1 MARAITVIST
11 VWLEI
16 LRAQGRPMKYADLA
30 RALPELPHG
39 LRSRALTVGYRLGY
53 LTRAGRKP
61 YEYCVTPGCNV
72 PPGVPL
78 YEVLEAT
85 A

>member
-1 MARAITVIST
+1 MDVTNVSA

-16 LRAQGRPMKYADLA
+16 LRAQRPMRTAEI
-30 RALPELPHG
+30 LPEFDR
-39 LRSRALTVGYRLGY
+39 LRYSALNTAYRLGY
-53 LTRAGRKP
+53 LERTGRPKH
-61 YEYCVTPGCNV
+61 YEYRVTARCTV

-85 A
+85 T

>member
-1 MARAITVIST
+1 MTREITVIST

-16 LRAQGRPMKYADLA
+16 LRAQGPMKYADLA

-53 LTRAGRKP
+53 QTRAGRKP
-61 YEYCVTPGCNV
+61 YEYRVTPGCNV
-72 PPGVPL
+72 PTGVPL

-85 A
+85 T